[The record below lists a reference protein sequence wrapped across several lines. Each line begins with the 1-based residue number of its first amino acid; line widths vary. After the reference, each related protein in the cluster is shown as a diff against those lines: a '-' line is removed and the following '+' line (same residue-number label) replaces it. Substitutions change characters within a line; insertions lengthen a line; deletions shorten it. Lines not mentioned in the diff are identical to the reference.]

1 MCENNP
7 MHSRN
12 IKRSQGVTESK
23 TEPPGAIA
31 RGRGRRLGE
40 MGLRRRAKQ
49 DYKGII
55 ANFGYS
61 KIPRLAAPTFATA
74 GASIAPPPP
83 SL

>member
-1 MCENNP
+1 MGYKIENRAP
-7 MHSRN
+7 WRDC
-12 IKRSQGVTESK
+12 RR
-23 TEPPGAIA
+23 A
-31 RGRGRRLGE
+31 GRRLGE

-61 KIPRLAAPTFATA
+61 KILGFAAPTFPSA

>member
-12 IKRSQGVTESK
+12 IEGLQEVTESK
-23 TEPPGAIA
+23 KRAPGAIA
-31 RGRGRRLGE
+31 RGGGRKLGE
-40 MGLRRRAKQ
+40 VGLRRRAKQ

-55 ANFGYS
+55 ADFGYS
-61 KIPRLAAPTFATA
+61 KILDLAAPTFPTA